1 MCVDQLIKRESMM
14 TKLKDLKLPLA
25 CFMASTALATSVAV
39 SAAELDAAAIE
50 RGKAAAVT
58 CIACHQA
65 DGAGMNIPAG
75 ESWPRLA
82 GLDRDYMVS
91 QLKAF
96 KDGSRNNASMLA
108 FANMLNDEQMVDVA
122 TYYASLPVP
131 KVATVEV
138 SADLLKHGE
147 KLATQGDWNRY
158 IVACTSCHGIGNQGN
173 GTVFPGIAGQ
183 QPAYIAQQIKAW
195 QADTRKNDPQHLMSV
210 IAKRM
215 EDRDIEAVSAWLATQ
230 PAAAQ
235 Q

>member
-1 MCVDQLIKRESMM
+1 M
-14 TKLKDLKLPLA
+14 A
-25 CFMASTALATSVAV
+25 FMGLSTSAIV

-65 DGAGMNIPAG
+65 DGVGMNIPTG

-108 FANMLNDEQMVDVA
+108 FATMLNDEQMIDVA
-122 TYYASLPVP
+122 TYYASLPAP
-131 KVATVEV
+131 KVSTVEV
-138 SADLLKHGE
+138 SEEVLKHGE
-147 KLATQGDWNRY
+147 KLATHGDWNRY
-158 IVACTSCHGIGNQGN
+158 IVACTSCHGVGNQGN
-173 GTVFPGIAGQ
+173 GSVFPGIAGQ
-183 QPAYIAQQIKAW
+183 QPGYIAQQIKAW
-195 QADTRKNDPQHLMSV
+195 QADTRKNDPQNLMSV

-215 EDRDIEAVSAWLATQ
+215 NNDDIEAVSAWLATQ
-230 PAAAQ
+230 PAEGQ
-235 Q
+235 E